1 MFIRTIFL
9 TSLLVPLS
17 AITATA
23 QTTDPTQIAH
33 LSAANQLG
41 ILEYCQGE
49 GYTDQ
54 SAVDA
59 EKKSISMLPASSGPP
74 DTSSLADAE
83 STGKQGSFLLN
94 GNKTPLTKIADGKNT
109 TVNSLCAQMGT
120 ATKNAV
126 ANMGSMNNGMPA
138 MPNGMQMPSVPNG
151 MQMPSMSG
159 MPASPS
165 NLQ

>member
-1 MFIRTIFL
+1 
-9 TSLLVPLS
+9 
-17 AITATA
+17 
-23 QTTDPTQIAH
+23 
-33 LSAANQLG
+33 
-41 ILEYCQGE
+41 
-49 GYTDQ
+49 
-54 SAVDA
+54 
-59 EKKSISMLPASSGPP
+59 
-74 DTSSLADAE
+74 
-83 STGKQGSFLLN
+83 
-94 GNKTPLTKIADGKNT
+94 
-109 TVNSLCAQMGT
+109 MGT

>member
-83 STGKQGSFLLN
+83 STGKRGSFLLN

-109 TVNSLCAQMGT
+109 TVKSLCAQMGT

>member
-9 TSLLVPLS
+9 TTLLVPLS

-109 TVNSLCAQMGT
+109 TVKSLCAQMGT

>member
-109 TVNSLCAQMGT
+109 TVKSLCAQMGT

-165 NLQ
+165 NSQ